1 MGRHR
6 LCDYCRLQG
15 LRPSPFFSTRAGCD
29 ACGTT
34 RMKTAGYAEACALPS
49 LAASSILDKNKEWH
63 ANVPTKWVKR
73 RSEASQHSLSFIDPL
88 RKSRDADEQGLAC
101 KRLLRRNKLECCVYH
116 PAPYR
121 LCLFDCREGP
131 SRGDVVAT
139 VHYDILKRYVNAVVV
154 EDRWRRRGL
163 SRLLLESALE
173 HMDRAAPE
181 KKHKDV
187 TLYVTQDNHKEH
199 PFLIGFYERQGFK
212 LVDGSFGEM
221 VKSEAVDAAPV
232 VAKPA
237 APPPAEPPSLSEE
250 MRSYGDGAFFTAPL
264 PVERLRARP
273 FTSQRP
279 RRPVEP
285 RLAWPARPATAP
297 ASVFSRPAP
306 AASGGT
312 YVPYDGPPLTD
323 GFAATDGFL
332 ASRSGGRAAASFR
345 ARVDAAAADRDARV
359 AEMQSRRRSATRPAT
374 VGSPTRPPTRVR
386 AATGDGPTH
395 ISRPCSAQR
404 SNRAAAGV
412 TLDEYLASSGVAVPR
427 PQDLV
432 NSGTRPGPARR
443 PPRSPP
449 RTPSPPERKAQRRH
463 SPIPADASA
472 GQIRDYHRR
481 QALSRARQRTVRTQ
495 SFRALPN
502 CPYKASDRRKEHLRL
517 IMLNA

>member
-34 RMKTAGYAEACALPS
+34 HMKTAGYAEACALPS

-88 RKSRDADEQGLAC
+88 RKQRDADEQGLAC

-181 KKHKDV
+181 KRSKPV
-187 TLYVTQDNHKEH
+187 TLYVTQDNHHEH

-221 VKSEAVDAAPV
+221 VKSESVDAAPV
-232 VAKPA
+232 AAKPA
-237 APPPAEPPSLSEE
+237 PPPPAEKVPISEE
-250 MRSYGDGAFFTAPL
+250 LRREEEAFSSARRQQERYGDGAFFTAPL
-264 PVERLRARP
+264 PVERLLARP
-273 FTSQRP
+273 RTSQRP

-297 ASVFSRPAP
+297 ASMFPQPSAP
-306 AASGGT
+306 DE
-312 YVPYDGPPLTD
+312 YL
-323 GFAATDGFL
+323 ATDGFL
-332 ASRSGGRAAASFR
+332 AGRSGGRAATAFR

-386 AATGDGPTH
+386 AATGGGPTH

-404 SNRAAAGV
+404 SRPSEGV
-412 TLDEYLASSGVAVPR
+412 TLDEYLAASGVAVPR
-427 PQDLV
+427 PHELV
-432 NSGTRPGPARR
+432 NSSPPPRR

-481 QALSRARQRTVRTQ
+481 QALSPARQRTVRTQ

-502 CPYKASDRRKEHLRL
+502 CPYKSSDRRKEHLRL

>member
-15 LRPSPFFSTRAGCD
+15 LRPSTYFTGRAGCD

-63 ANVPTKWVKR
+63 ANVPTKWVAR

-88 RKSRDADEQGLAC
+88 RKQRDADEQGLAC

-131 SRGDVVAT
+131 SRGDVVGT

-181 KKHKDV
+181 KSKKPV

-232 VAKPA
+232 VAKA
-237 APPPAEPPSLSEE
+237 APPPPAEPPSLSEE
-250 MRSYGDGAFFTAPL
+250 MPSYGDGAFFTAPL
-264 PVERLRARP
+264 PVERLLRP
-273 FTSQRP
+273 RTSR
-279 RRPVEP
+279 RRPVSTK
-285 RLAWPARPATAP
+285 LAWPARPATAP
-297 ASVFSRPAP
+297 ASMFPQSSAP
-306 AASGGT
+306 DE
-312 YVPYDGPPLTD
+312 YL
-323 GFAATDGFL
+323 ATDGFL
-332 ASRSGGRAAASFR
+332 ASRSGGNAARSFR

-386 AATGDGPTH
+386 AATGAGPTH

-404 SNRAAAGV
+404 SRPSEGV

-427 PQDLV
+427 PSDLV
-432 NSGTRPGPARR
+432 NSGTRPR

-481 QALSRARQRTVRTQ
+481 QALSPARQRTVRTQ

-502 CPYKASDRRKEHLRL
+502 CPYKSSDRRKEHLRL

>member
-1 MGRHR
+1 M
-6 LCDYCRLQG
+6 
-15 LRPSPFFSTRAGCD
+15 
-29 ACGTT
+29 
-34 RMKTAGYAEACALPS
+34 
-49 LAASSILDKNKEWH
+49 
-63 ANVPTKWVKR
+63 
-73 RSEASQHSLSFIDPL
+73 
-88 RKSRDADEQGLAC
+88 
-101 KRLLRRNKLECCVYH
+101 
-116 PAPYR
+116 
-121 LCLFDCREGP
+121 
-131 SRGDVVAT
+131 AT

-187 TLYVTQDNHKEH
+187 TLYVTRDNHKEH

-221 VKSEAVDAAPV
+221 VKSDAVDAAPV

-237 APPPAEPPSLSEE
+237 PPPPAEPPSLSEE

-279 RRPVEP
+279 RRPVSTK
-285 RLAWPARPATAP
+285 LAWPARPATAP
-297 ASVFSRPAP
+297 ASMFPQSSAP
-306 AASGGT
+306 DE
-312 YVPYDGPPLTD
+312 YL
-323 GFAATDGFL
+323 ATDGFL
-332 ASRSGGRAAASFR
+332 ASRSGGNAARSFR

-386 AATGDGPTH
+386 AATGAGPTH

-404 SNRAAAGV
+404 SRPSEGV

-427 PQDLV
+427 PSDLV
-432 NSGTRPGPARR
+432 NSGTAPRR

-481 QALSRARQRTVRTQ
+481 QALSPARQRTVRTQ

-502 CPYKASDRRKEHLRL
+502 CPYKASDRRKEHLRR

>member
-1 MGRHR
+1 
-6 LCDYCRLQG
+6 
-15 LRPSPFFSTRAGCD
+15 
-29 ACGTT
+29 
-34 RMKTAGYAEACALPS
+34 
-49 LAASSILDKNKEWH
+49 
-63 ANVPTKWVKR
+63 
-73 RSEASQHSLSFIDPL
+73 
-88 RKSRDADEQGLAC
+88 
-101 KRLLRRNKLECCVYH
+101 
-116 PAPYR
+116 
-121 LCLFDCREGP
+121 
-131 SRGDVVAT
+131 
-139 VHYDILKRYVNAVVV
+139 
-154 EDRWRRRGL
+154 
-163 SRLLLESALE
+163 
-173 HMDRAAPE
+173 MDRAAPE

-187 TLYVTQDNHKEH
+187 TLYVTRDNHKEH

-232 VAKPA
+232 VAKA
-237 APPPAEPPSLSEE
+237 APPPPAEPPSLSEE
-250 MRSYGDGAFFTAPL
+250 MPSYGDGAFFTAPL

-273 FTSQRP
+273 FTSQRQ

-285 RLAWPARPATAP
+285 RLAWSPRPATAP
-297 ASVFSRPAP
+297 ASVFSRPTSGYGAQGDDGYAYADAATGNPP
-306 AASGGT
+306 A
-312 YVPYDGPPLTD
+312 TD

-359 AEMQSRRRSATRPAT
+359 AELQARRRSGTRPAT

-386 AATGDGPTH
+386 AATGAGPTH

-404 SNRAAAGV
+404 SRPSEGV

-427 PQDLV
+427 PHELV
-432 NSGTRPGPARR
+432 NSSPPPRR

-463 SPIPADASA
+463 SPIPTDASA
-472 GQIRDYHRR
+472 GQIRAYHRR
-481 QALSRARQRTVRTQ
+481 QALSPARQRTVRNQ

-502 CPYKASDRRKEHLRL
+502 CPYKASDRRKEHLRR

>member
-15 LRPSPFFSTRAGCD
+15 LRPSTYFTGRAGCD

-63 ANVPTKWVKR
+63 ANVPTKWVAR

-131 SRGDVVAT
+131 SRGDVVGT

-181 KKHKDV
+181 KSKKPV

-232 VAKPA
+232 VAKA
-237 APPPAEPPSLSEE
+237 APPPPAEKVPISEE
-250 MRSYGDGAFFTAPL
+250 LRREEEAFSSARRQQEMYGDGAFFTAPL

-297 ASVFSRPAP
+297 ASVF
-306 AASGGT
+306 
-312 YVPYDGPPLTD
+312 
-323 GFAATDGFL
+323 
-332 ASRSGGRAAASFR
+332 
-345 ARVDAAAADRDARV
+345 AR
-359 AEMQSRRRSATRPAT
+359 
-374 VGSPTRPPTRVR
+374 PTRVR
-386 AATGDGPTH
+386 AVTGGGPTH
-395 ISRPCSAQR
+395 ISRPCSAKR
-404 SNRAAAGV
+404 SARAATGV

-427 PQDLV
+427 PHDLLASPATDGFAATDGFLA
-432 NSGTRPGPARR
+432 NRSGGRAASTFRARVDAAHADREARVVALRSTTGARPATVGSPLRR
-443 PPRSPP
+443 PPP

-472 GQIRDYHRR
+472 GQIRAYHRR
-481 QALSRARQRTVRTQ
+481 QALSPARQRTVRTQ

-502 CPYKASDRRKEHLRL
+502 CPYKSSDRRREHLRR

>member
-34 RMKTAGYAEACALPS
+34 HMKTAGYAEACALPS

-88 RKSRDADEQGLAC
+88 RKSRDCDAQGLAC

-181 KKHKDV
+181 KAKKPV

-199 PFLIGFYERQGFK
+199 PFLIGFYERQGFR

-221 VKSEAVDAAPV
+221 VKSESVDAAPV
-232 VAKPA
+232 VAKPSQP
-237 APPPAEPPSLSEE
+237 PPPAEPISMSEE
-250 MRSYGDGAFFTAPL
+250 MPSYGDGAFFTAPL
-264 PVERLRARP
+264 PVERLMARP
-273 FTSQRP
+273 RTSQRP
-279 RRPVEP
+279 RRPVSTK
-285 RLAWPARPATAP
+285 LAWPARPATAP
-297 ASVFSRPAP
+297 ASMFPQP
-306 AASGGT
+306 
-312 YVPYDGPPLTD
+312 TD

-332 ASRSGGRAAASFR
+332 AGRSGGRAAASFR

-359 AEMQSRRRSATRPAT
+359 AEMQSRRRSATRSAT

-386 AATGDGPTH
+386 AATGGGPTH

-404 SNRAAAGV
+404 VRPDAGV

-427 PQDLV
+427 PRDLV
-432 NSGTRPGPARR
+432 NSGTRPG
-443 PPRSPP
+443 RSPP

-481 QALSRARQRTVRTQ
+481 QALSPARQRTVRTQ

-502 CPYKASDRRKEHLRL
+502 CPYKSSDRRREHLRR

>member
-1 MGRHR
+1 M
-6 LCDYCRLQG
+6 
-15 LRPSPFFSTRAGCD
+15 
-29 ACGTT
+29 
-34 RMKTAGYAEACALPS
+34 
-49 LAASSILDKNKEWH
+49 
-63 ANVPTKWVKR
+63 
-73 RSEASQHSLSFIDPL
+73 
-88 RKSRDADEQGLAC
+88 
-101 KRLLRRNKLECCVYH
+101 
-116 PAPYR
+116 
-121 LCLFDCREGP
+121 
-131 SRGDVVAT
+131 AT

-237 APPPAEPPSLSEE
+237 APPPAEPISMSEE
-250 MRSYGDGAFFTAPL
+250 LRREEEAFSSARRQQERYGDGAFFTAPL
-264 PVERLRARP
+264 PVEQFARP
-273 FTSQRP
+273 RTSQRP
-279 RRPVEP
+279 RRPVSTK
-285 RLAWPARPATAP
+285 LAWPARPATAP
-297 ASVFSRPAP
+297 ASMFPQPSAP
-306 AASGGT
+306 DE
-312 YVPYDGPPLTD
+312 YL
-323 GFAATDGFL
+323 ATDGFL
-332 ASRSGGRAAASFR
+332 AGRSGGNAARSFR

-386 AATGDGPTH
+386 AATGSGPTH

-404 SNRAAAGV
+404 SRPSEGV

-427 PQDLV
+427 PSDLV
-432 NSGTRPGPARR
+432 NSGTRPGPATISAS
-443 PPRSPP
+443 PPRRSPP

-472 GQIRDYHRR
+472 GQIRAYHRR
-481 QALSRARQRTVRTQ
+481 QALSPARQRTVRTQ

-502 CPYKASDRRKEHLRL
+502 CPYKSSDRRKEHLRR
-517 IMLNA
+517 IMLGA